1 MTDSQRDIRELV
13 GRWVAAIQAR
23 DLEAVVADHT
33 DDIVMFDVPPPYAGV
48 RGIDAYRESW
58 APFFQYLSG
67 GAFFDVLEVD
77 ITASDTVGYAYALLR
92 CGTAIELTARPAV
105 RLRLSLGLRKQDGRW
120 QIAHEHHSFPL
131 A

>member
-1 MTDSQRDIRELV
+1 MTDNQRDIRELV

-33 DDIVMFDVPPPYAGV
+33 DDIVMFDV
-48 RGIDAYRESW
+48 
-58 APFFQYLSG
+58 
-67 GAFFDVLEVD
+67 LEVD

-92 CGTAIELTARPAV
+92 CGTAIELTAKPAV
-105 RLRLSLGLRKQDGRW
+105 RLRLSLGLRKQDRRW